1 MVVEPPK
8 PHVDPSV
15 LAECGTVVNI
25 PERDLVPDETNRLW
39 AKDRATLGDCRRK
52 DHAKAVT
59 IKALTS

>member
-1 MVVEPPK
+1 M
-8 PHVDPSV
+8 
-15 LAECGTVVNI
+15 NI

-59 IKALTS
+59 IKALVK